1 MEKKK
6 NSTLFKILLGV
17 IVVISIIA
25 LSTNLIVNFQWF
37 SKVGYLKTFLAKT
50 KAIVLLIIPI
60 FIILAVLSVIYY
72 NSIIKNYDN
81 ASYPKKDKNELKKR
95 NKIVYGVIIAAS
107 LIIGYIISKN
117 YWYTIMQYINSV
129 PFDIKDPIFNNDV
142 SFYMFK
148 LPLLN
153 LVTSFSITVI
163 ITLMLLTLIIYLII
177 SAKSSLNK
185 SNLNNLS
192 GIWNIIKGGFV
203 DFAGK
208 PLAFLSSLLLLLL
221 GARYYLSTFSIL
233 YNERGVVYGPGFTDV
248 KVNVPI
254 LRILAVLSVISAI
267 VVTYGIIKNKKKL
280 IIYPIITIL
289 AVSILRVV
297 FITGIQVFYVNPNE
311 LEKERTYIK
320 NNIDMTRLAFDI
332 KDVETIDFEANKN
345 IPVEDI
351 DNNKD
356 IIDNIKINSYEET
369 LEFIKTNQVIRHY
382 YDFKNVDVDRYTIN
396 GEKKQVFLS
405 AREIN
410 PELISPATWQNMHL
424 FYTHGYGVTMSDASK
439 ITSQGQPEFFMK
451 DIPTVNKTDIP
462 LDNPRIYFGEL
473 AQDYAIVDSKVDEF
487 DYPKGGENES
497 YRYTGDSGIKLN
509 LFNKII
515 YSLYEKEPKLLIS
528 PLITKDS
535 RILLNRNIIDRVT
548 KIAPFLKYDVDPYL
562 VIDEG
567 KLFWMIDAYTVSNMY
582 PNAKTFNT
590 INYIRNS
597 VKVTIDA
604 YNGDVNFYLMEDN
617 DPIARNFD
625 KTFGGLLKDINEM
638 PEGLKE
644 HIKYPED
651 FFRYQTEVL
660 EKFHVTNPD
669 IFYNGEDIWQR
680 SKSIEKV
687 EENEDGDFNIKDPY
701 TLFTSFQGYDEVEMA
716 FTEYFTIKG
725 KENMVSIVSGRM
737 DGEHYGKLLEY
748 RFPPQKTVS
757 SPHLFKNKLNQEAKI
772 SREIS
777 LLDNKGS
784 NIKFGDIVITPIN
797 DSLLYVVPL
806 YLIADE
812 ENSIPE
818 IKKIIVSND
827 DSIAISETLEG
838 ALNELFGNKLGQDK
852 DDTEFDEN
860 LVKSAN
866 EVFEKA
872 IEAQKNGKW
881 AEYGKEIEKLQK
893 ILVKMAD
900 DLEVDLE
907 EDIEENIEE
916 EIEEE
921 IEEDKED

>member
-1 MEKKK
+1 MQK
-6 NSTLFKILLGV
+6 NKQNTLLKILLAVVAV
-17 IVVISIIA
+17 ITVIA
-25 LSTNLIVNFQWF
+25 LSTNLIVNIQWF
-37 SKVGYLKTFLAKT
+37 SEVGYLKTFFAKT
-50 KAIVLLIIPI
+50 KSIAILIIPI
-60 FIILAVLSVIYY
+60 FIILAALSIIYY
-72 NSIIKNYDN
+72 RSIIKNYDN
-81 ASYPKKDKNELKKR
+81 ASYPKKDKSELKKR
-95 NKIVYGVIIAAS
+95 NKIVYG
-107 LIIGYIISKN
+107 LIIGISLVLGYIISKN
-117 YWYTIMQYINSV
+117 YWYIMMQFINSV

-153 LVTSFSITVI
+153 LLTSFI
-163 ITLMLLTLIIYLII
+163 ITIIVTLMVLTLIIYLLI
-177 SAKSSLNK
+177 SAKSSLNR

-192 GIWNIIKGGFV
+192 GIWNIIKNGLV

-208 PLAFLSSLLLLLL
+208 PLAFLTSLLLLFL
-221 GARYYLSTFSIL
+221 GIRYYLSTFSIL
-233 YNERGVVYGPGFTDV
+233 YNERGVVYGPGYTDAR
-248 KVNVPI
+248 VNVPI
-254 LRILAVLSVISAI
+254 LRVLAVLSFVAAV
-267 VVTYGIIKNKKKL
+267 VVTFGIIKNKKKL
-280 IIYPIITIL
+280 VIYPVLAIL
-289 AVSILRVV
+289 GVSILRI
-297 FITGIQVFYVNPNE
+297 FLITGIQMFYVNPNE
-311 LEKERTYIK
+311 LEKERIYIK

-332 KDVETIDFEANKN
+332 RDVETIDFEANKN

-351 DNNKD
+351 DENKN

-369 LEFIKTNQVIRHY
+369 LDFIKTNQVIRHY
-382 YDFKNVDVDRYTIN
+382 YDFKNVDVDRYMIN

-410 PELISPATWQNMHL
+410 PDLISPATWQNMHL

-462 LDNPRIYFGEL
+462 LDNPRIYYGEL
-473 AQDYAIVDSKVDEF
+473 AKDYAIVNSKVEEF

-509 LFNKII
+509 FFNKII
-515 YSLYEKEPKLLIS
+515 YSLYEKEPKILIS
-528 PLITKDS
+528 PLITNESK
-535 RILLNRNIIDRVT
+535 ILLNRNIIDRVT

-562 VIDEG
+562 VIDQG
-567 KLFWMIDAYTVSNMY
+567 RLFWMIDAYTVSNMY
-582 PNAKTFNT
+582 PNATTFNN

-604 YNGDVNFYLMEDN
+604 YNGDANFYLMEDN
-617 DPIARNFD
+617 DPIARNFN
-625 KTFGGLLKDINEM
+625 KTFGGLLKDIDEM

-680 SKSIEKV
+680 SKSIDKV
-687 EENEDGDFNIKDPY
+687 EENDDGDFNIKDPY
-701 TLFTSFQGYDEVEMA
+701 TLFTSFQGYDDVEMA

-725 KENMVSIVSGRM
+725 KENMVSIVSARM

-827 DSIAISETLEG
+827 DSIVISETLEG
-838 ALNELFGNKLGQDK
+838 ALNELFENKLGLDK
-852 DDTEFDEN
+852 DETEFDEN

-872 IEAQKNGKW
+872 ITAQKNGNW
-881 AEYGKEIEKLQK
+881 AEYGRQIENLQK

-900 DLEVDLE
+900 DLEL
-907 EDIEENIEE
+907 DIDENIEPDAVEGTETETE
-916 EIEEE
+916 EGT
-921 IEEDKED
+921 ED